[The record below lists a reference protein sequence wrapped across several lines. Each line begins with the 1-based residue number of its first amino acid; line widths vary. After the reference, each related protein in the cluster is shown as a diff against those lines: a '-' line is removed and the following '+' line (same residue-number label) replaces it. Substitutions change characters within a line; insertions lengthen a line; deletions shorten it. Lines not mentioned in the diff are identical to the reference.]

1 MRKIIQG
8 HLLAADDE
16 LEKPEV
22 PEMSEEQAM
31 GLLKMLI
38 ERNHDG
44 YLYDQKT
51 RIAGWKTLRLAGYYV
66 ELDGPEDFMLYKL
79 VGVVQR

>member
-22 PEMSEEQAM
+22 PEMSEAQAM
-31 GLLKMLI
+31 GLLKVLI
-38 ERNHDG
+38 ERNNDG
-44 YLYDQKT
+44 YVYSPET
-51 RIAGWKTLRLAGYYV
+51 RKAGWETLRLGGFYV
-66 ELDGPEDFMLYKL
+66 ELDGPEDYMLYKL
-79 VGVVQR
+79 VGIAQR